1 MAKEELKT
9 EEQIVTTAAGAQ
21 PLRAAEDPVK
31 PAGGDAAPDTGAEI
45 SQLTD
50 KWKRALADAE
60 NARKCASAA
69 RLEGR
74 EHGIA
79 VAVEALAPALDALS
93 LGIEA
98 AHKDPEAG
106 DPRSVAHLEG
116 LRNIRTA
123 FETGLKA
130 LGVTTIAAEDVAFD
144 PNQNEAIGTL
154 ESGNTNPGRV
164 LSLHR
169 PGFAIGQRLIR
180 PARVTVSASPSGRG
194 SGGKEED

>member
-1 MAKEELKT
+1 MSETEKNTEPVAVTDDFAHEVTEVEAALKV
-9 EEQIVTTAAGAQ
+9 EEQH
-21 PLRAAEDPVK
+21 LD
-31 PAGGDAAPDTGAEI
+31 AEI
-45 SQLTD
+45 ACLTD

-60 NARKCASAA
+60 NARKRADMSRA
-69 RLEGR
+69 EGR

-98 AHKDPEAG
+98 AKKAPNAE
-106 DPRSVAHLEG
+106 DPRIVSHLEG

-130 LGVTTIAAEDVAFD
+130 LGVRTIAPGNTPFD
-144 PNQNEAIGTL
+144 PALHEAMQMQETDK
-154 ESGNTNPGRV
+154 TNPGQV
-164 LSLHR
+164 LVLHR

-180 PARVTVSASPSGRG
+180 PARVTVSAAPS
-194 SGGKEED
+194 KAAED

>member
-1 MAKEELKT
+1 MEDTNKKDRRSVATTDSEAHETIGTSAEEA
-9 EEQIVTTAAGAQ
+9 IGAD
-21 PLRAAEDPVK
+21 EPVPGQK
-31 PAGGDAAPDTGAEI
+31 DEI
-45 SQLTD
+45 EFLTD

-60 NARKCASAA
+60 NARKRADAS
-69 RLEGR
+69 RVDGR

-98 AHKDPEAG
+98 ARTSPDAE
-106 DPRSVAHLEG
+106 DPRIVSHLEG

-130 LGVTTIAAEDVAFD
+130 LGVRTIAPKDTPFD
-144 PNQNEAIGTL
+144 PALHEAMQTQ
-154 ESGNTNPGRV
+154 ETAKAKPGQV
-164 LSLHR
+164 MVLHR

-180 PARVTVSASPSGRG
+180 PARVTVSAAPS
-194 SGGKEED
+194 KVAEE